1 MCQLLELDDFI
12 KCFPLLK
19 SRDKLRT
26 QDQIWK
32 QICER
37 TCTGNFIHPYDIN
50 RYLYYF

>member
-26 QDQIWK
+26 PDQIWK
-32 QICER
+32 QICEDLHWE
-37 TCTGNFIHPYDIN
+37 FYPSI
-50 RYLYYF
+50 